1 MTKVISLS
9 KKAYQTLKELK
20 RPNESFSD
28 AVLRIAGREPKKS
41 ILEFAGTWKGNDID
55 EVFLRVAKDREH
67 SASREI
73 EI

>member
-1 MTKVISLS
+1 MKRKYTRMVICVIMTNVISLS

-41 ILEFAGTWKGNDID
+41 ILEYA
-55 EVFLRVAKDREH
+55 EH
-67 SASREI
+67 GKAAI
-73 EI
+73 

>member
-9 KKAYQTLKELK
+9 QKAYQTLKEQK

-28 AVLRIAGREPKKS
+28 TVLRITGQTPKKS
-41 ILEFAGTWKGNDID
+41 IIEFAGKWKGSDID
-55 EVFLRVAKDREH
+55 KVFSQIAEDREN